1 MDRALLDEQV
11 SGMSMSSVGEDGHVV
26 NLTSKRALAD
36 MRKQFVKER
45 VNEIDMQFGRTLGC
59 RISRQLG
66 AFVDQDNHV
75 KRNEMGWRRVRGKWR
90 VKNPR
95 GSSSSLEQKD
105 GGEGE
110 DNEDNEFDEAGCQDI
125 EKGLYY

>member
-59 RISRQLG
+59 RISKRLG

-90 VKNPR
+90 VKQFR
-95 GSSSSLEQKD
+95 GSASEETKDD
-105 GGEGE
+105 GGNEK
-110 DNEDNEFDEAGCQDI
+110 NEDEFDEAGCQDI